1 VSRLSE
7 LEAMVQAAWNRGT
20 QVAYGPD
27 PAFSR
32 DELRALFGV
41 YADELQE
48 LGDPRGELI
57 SFDLLRTPTTE
68 DRDRFAALA
77 QAWLGPL
84 STHPNIRVRYGLVG
98 VSITDTEPKLLAEF
112 LATRGGAYLSSVA
125 VFGDVFT
132 VRTTISTL
140 AAEVRPWLGALR
152 IVVPS
157 PPLGATRAQPMIE
170 PELATQL
177 VDATPALYS
186 LSISGRN
193 LLRDFPHPGLRKV
206 VVDNQEDL
214 GAIVTGAPLPA
225 VTELDLAVS
234 AISSRL
240 LPATSWPALR
250 KLDLSRNEPAVI
262 RVLQTCGVRDQLTH
276 VRLPA
281 LRTQEDRDLL
291 NAIRQQRPALEI
303 DIPPMRP
310 WDAPLVPLVLA
321 FDGEEAMVDPR
332 ALISVMERVY
342 DRLPVD
348 ARVAWDDFWSL
359 AISGGE
365 FPASTLAEA
374 LDACGDA
381 LVDPQWRYATDLLA
395 QHPDAMVEIAPL

>member
-7 LEAMVQAAWNRGT
+7 LEAMVQVAWNRGT
-20 QVAYGPD
+20 QVAFGPD
-27 PAFSR
+27 PAFAR

-68 DRDRFAALA
+68 DRERFAALA
-77 QAWLGPL
+77 HAWLGPL
-84 STHPNIRVRYGLVG
+84 STHPNIHVKYGLVG
-98 VSITDTEPKLLAEF
+98 VSITDTEPKLLADF
-112 LATRGGAYLSSVA
+112 LTTRGAPYLSSVA
-125 VFGDVFT
+125 IFGDIFT
-132 VRTTISTL
+132 VRTTITTL

-157 PPLGATRAQPMIE
+157 PPIGATRAQPMIDRD
-170 PELATQL
+170 LAAQL

-186 LSISGRN
+186 LAISGRN
-193 LLRDFPHPGLRKV
+193 LLADFPHPTLRKV
-206 VVDNQEDL
+206 VADSQEDL
-214 GAIVTGAPLPA
+214 GPLLAGAPLPA
-225 VTELDLAVS
+225 VTELDLAVTVIGS
-234 AISSRL
+234 GM
-240 LPATSWPALR
+240 LPADAWPALR
-250 KLDLSRNEPAVI
+250 KLDLSRNGPSVI
-262 RVLQTCGVRDQLTH
+262 RLLQFCGVREQLTH

-291 NAIRQQRPALEI
+291 NAVRQQLKQLEI

-310 WDAPLVPLVLA
+310 WDALLVPLLLV

-332 ALISVMERVY
+332 ALVSVMERVY

-348 ARVAWDDFWSL
+348 ARVAWDDFWAL
-359 AISGGE
+359 ATSGGE

-374 LDACGDA
+374 LAACGDA

-395 QHPDAMVEIAPL
+395 QHPEAMVEIAPL